1 MPRISTRIV
10 VWAALLWWLALLALT
25 FFVLRPEGAGAVLDS
40 RVLGYST
47 PDVQAYLA
55 GITEAGRWHLLH
67 SLRVMDAIFPPLLTF
82 ALLRLMAGLRG
93 GARGFWVLPLIY
105 CVLDWAEN
113 QVVAGIIRSGV
124 ADDQTVALASM
135 LTVSKYAFV
144 GTNLLIVAAI
154 WLRHR
159 RVV

>member
-47 PDVQAYLA
+47 TDVQAYLA

-93 GARGFWVLPLIY
+93 IARGLWLLPLVY
-105 CVLDWAEN
+105 CGLDWAEN
-113 QVVAGIIRSGV
+113 QVVAGIIQSGV
-124 ADDQTVALASM
+124 ADDKTVALASL
-135 LTVSKYAFV
+135 LTVAKYAFV
-144 GTNLLIVAAI
+144 LASLLAVAGI
-154 WLRHR
+154 WLRKR
-159 RVV
+159 RVA